1 MAESHVQHK
10 LLGMAKRRIPTLI
23 AVITLLV
30 VWEAWVRLGHVPSTM
45 IAAPSEIAQATVE
58 TWPTLWPATEVTL
71 LEGTV
76 GFLFAVTC
84 GILIGILLYC
94 SRIADAALFPL
105 LSAAQTMPL
114 ISIAPLFLIWF
125 GFEISGKIVIV
136 AVFGL
141 FPIAVQTVRG
151 LEAVPQFYSD
161 VALTCGATRAWTLW
175 HVKLRVA
182 ARQIYGGIRVSAAYI
197 FATATTAEYLGARKG
212 LGIWLQAAYNSFRT
226 PLIFSATSGAKLIE
240 DDAIAALTSK
250 LFPLATVITPNMP
263 ETQVLCDLAVEQG
276 AGAIDYENGESIST
290 ENDMVTAGHLL
301 AGHFGCAVLVKGGH
315 GTHDAS
321 DVLVE
326 PDGKITW
333 FRSRRINNPNTHGT
347 GCTLSSAI
355 ASHLALG
362 EALPTAVDHAKLYLT
377 GALEAQLDLG
387 HGSGPMDHAWK
398 WR

>member
-1 MAESHVQHK
+1 
-10 LLGMAKRRIPTLI
+10 MAKRRIPTLI

-125 GFEISGKIVIV
+125 GFEVSGKIVIV

-141 FPIAVQTVRG
+141 FPIAVQTIRG

-175 HVKLRVA
+175 HVKL
-182 ARQIYGGIRVSAAYI
+182 RVSAAYI

-226 PLIFSATSGAKLIE
+226 PLIFSATLVI
-240 DDAIAALTSK
+240 I
-250 LFPLATVITPNMP
+250 VITGILMCLVNLS
-263 ETQVLCDLAVEQG
+263 ER
-276 AGAIDYENGESIST
+276 
-290 ENDMVTAGHLL
+290 LL
-301 AGHFGCAVLVKGGH
+301 LGPA
-315 GTHDAS
+315 DA
-321 DVLVE
+321 DAD
-326 PDGKITW
+326 PD
-333 FRSRRINNPNTHGT
+333 
-347 GCTLSSAI
+347 A
-355 ASHLALG
+355 
-362 EALPTAVDHAKLYLT
+362 D
-377 GALEAQLDLG
+377 Q
-387 HGSGPMDHAWK
+387 
-398 WR
+398 

>member
-1 MAESHVQHK
+1 
-10 LLGMAKRRIPTLI
+10 MAKRRIPTLI

-76 GFLFAVTC
+76 GFLLAVAC

-105 LSAAQTMPL
+105 LSAAQTM
-114 ISIAPLFLIWF
+114 IWF

-161 VALTCGATRAWTLW
+161 VALTCGATRVWTLW

-226 PLIFSATSGAKLIE
+226 PLIFSATLVI
-240 DDAIAALTSK
+240 I
-250 LFPLATVITPNMP
+250 VITGILMCLVNLS
-263 ETQVLCDLAVEQG
+263 ER
-276 AGAIDYENGESIST
+276 
-290 ENDMVTAGHLL
+290 LL
-301 AGHFGCAVLVKGGH
+301 LGPA
-315 GTHDAS
+315 DA
-321 DVLVE
+321 DAD
-326 PDGKITW
+326 PD
-333 FRSRRINNPNTHGT
+333 
-347 GCTLSSAI
+347 A
-355 ASHLALG
+355 
-362 EALPTAVDHAKLYLT
+362 D
-377 GALEAQLDLG
+377 Q
-387 HGSGPMDHAWK
+387 
-398 WR
+398 